1 MRIKD
6 INKQEAIIEA
16 TVLLVNEI
24 GFVSCSVSKIAKK
37 ANVSPATLYI
47 YYKNKEDLLVSTYIE
62 VKKKMSKALLN
73 GFDDSM
79 PFRDILEKF
88 WKNGFRFVKNNKALF
103 QYAEQFASSPFSEL
117 VNPAELE
124 KHFEP
129 MIKVL
134 QKGIEQKV
142 IKDVPFDIL
151 AAFIFYPMMNLA
163 NSKTC
168 KSLELNDNTIEVA
181 FKLAWDAIKL

>member
-24 GFVSCSVSKIAKK
+24 GFASSSVSKIAKK
-37 ANVSPATLYI
+37 ANVSPATIYI

-62 VKKKMSKALLN
+62 IKKKMSKELLKN
-73 GFDDSM
+73 FDSSE
-79 PFRDILEKF
+79 PFRDILNKI
-88 WKNGFRFVKNNKALF
+88 WKNVFEFIKENRPLF
-103 QYAEQFASSPFSEL
+103 QYSEQFSNSPYSDL
-117 VNPAELE
+117 VNHEELE

-129 MIKVL
+129 IIKVL
-134 QKGIEQKV
+134 QNGIEQKV

-151 AAFIFYPMMNLA
+151 AAFIFYPIMILSNTKKCME
-163 NSKTC
+163 
-168 KSLELNDNTIEVA
+168 LELNEETINMS
-181 FKLAWDAIKL
+181 FNLAWDAIKL